1 MNTAQFVLKLSESIL
16 KNQNQEINQVL
27 LTVNYLPVMSESTA
41 HNHLVSVN
49 SKDYKLT
56 NRNSIN
62 DGLFCSIKQAMLIDS
77 EKFLES
83 SDNDYLTDKYNT
95 LQCVN
100 RLASTGAVGM
110 GVGKFKRNETLSE
123 IVKNLQSSK
132 GFHSLMKDYRKFCY
146 GFIDTVHRVPAYPP
160 YKSLR
165 ISESEAFEG
174 SDVEIKNTLGALV
187 ETTSEFTT
195 PQSPNS
201 KSLTTSD
208 ARMKLA
214 ELSRVNRLFVELKSF
229 GKDYNNG
236 SVKSQPPYFCLGLE
250 PNQKIPEDGEV
261 FHPST
266 IRVALERNP
275 NVWDVDKAL
284 RVAYE
289 GSPMSDYIPFEE
301 VDWVMYK
308 APNST
313 SVSGYKDLKPL
324 SAYCVFTRQFYEIEQ
339 FVLSN
344 FKSGQVTSIFDDY
357 ETIKDNFI
365 SDECQIT
372 IEEALDIYFRQMI
385 KASIELGEYYYRNT
399 PRHKM
404 PLGAGSLSDFVPVA
418 IKFEK
423 VFNPLTDIYFRVDAN
438 KSMCT
443 NILGAWFPDLRV
455 NRGEYRESVPLLEK
469 SLNGTQGVQG
479 FFLTRSEAM
488 MLISNRVMLFDR
500 FSEKMFEAYQYL
512 LPCNIDNFNFRLY
525 TSLLYPTLFD
535 LETAC
540 DRSSRISYYSVIQDR
555 FKDDT
560 ERRYD
565 FIPSPHNLCLIEGQ
579 HYNTSKGQ
587 ETLVPLFK
595 LLKGAMDSITST
607 CYKISFQTNSN
618 SMPNR
623 NTLVIEELYDT
634 DGVQLSTTY
643 QSNVTTYYL
652 NYRQYCRF
660 LQVFVTYHLTGDNQI
675 VRALTLALSLR
686 DLTDSE
692 VYEGFI
698 RLNGLVR
705 KTLEE
710 SGFCKN

>member
-1 MNTAQFVLKLSESIL
+1 MNTAQFVLKLSDFL
-16 KNQNQEINQVL
+16 QNQNQEINQVL

-49 SKDYKLT
+49 SKDYKLV
-56 NRNSIN
+56 NKNSIN
-62 DGLFCSIKQAMLIDS
+62 DGLFCSVKQAMLVDS
-77 EKFLES
+77 DKFLES
-83 SDNDYLTDKYNT
+83 SDEDYLTDKYNT

-100 RLASTGAVGM
+100 KLASTGAVGM
-110 GVGKFKRNETLSE
+110 SIGKFKKNETLSE

-132 GFHSLMKDYRKFCY
+132 GFHSLMKDYRKICY

-174 SDVEIKNTLGALV
+174 SGVEIKNTLGALV
-187 ETTSEFTT
+187 EETSEFTT
-195 PQSPNS
+195 PQGQDS
-201 KSLTTSD
+201 KSLTTSN

-214 ELSRVNRLFVELKSF
+214 ELSKTNRLFVELKSF

-250 PNQKIPEDGEV
+250 PNQKIPEDGEA

-275 NVWDVDKAL
+275 NVWDMDKAL

-289 GSPMSDYIPFEE
+289 GSPMSDYVPFEE
-301 VDWVMYK
+301 VEWVMYK
-308 APNST
+308 APNS
-313 SVSGYKDLKPL
+313 SNVSGYKDLKPL
-324 SAYCVFTRQFYEIEQ
+324 SAYCVFTKQFYEIEQ
-339 FVLSN
+339 FVLNN
-344 FKSGQVTSIFDDY
+344 FKPGQVTSLFDDY
-357 ETIKDNFI
+357 DSIRENFI

-372 IEEALDIYFRQMI
+372 VEEALDIYFRQMI

-418 IKFEK
+418 IKFDK
-423 VFNPLTDIYFRVDAN
+423 VFNPLTDIYFKVDAN
-438 KSMCT
+438 KNMTT

-455 NRGEYRESVPLLEK
+455 NRGEYREAVPLLEK
-469 SLNGTQGVQG
+469 SLNGNQGVQG

-488 MLISNRVMLFDR
+488 MLINNRVMLFDK

-512 LPCNIDNFNFRLY
+512 LPCNIDNFNFRMF

-540 DRSSRISYYSVIQDR
+540 DRSSRMSYYSVIQDR
-555 FKDDT
+555 FREDI

-579 HYNTSKGQ
+579 YYNTSKGQ
-587 ETLVPLFK
+587 ETLTPLFG
-595 LLKGAMDSITST
+595 LLKGAMDSIMSV
-607 CYKISFQTNSN
+607 CYRISFQTNSN

-623 NTLVIEELYDT
+623 NTLVIKEIHDT
-634 DGVQLSTTY
+634 DGIQLSTTY
-643 QSNVTTYYL
+643 QSSVTTYYL
-652 NYRQYCRF
+652 SYRQYCRF
-660 LQVFVTYHLTGDNQI
+660 LQVFMTYHLTGDNQI
-675 VRALTLALSLR
+675 VRALTLALALR
-686 DLTDSE
+686 DLTTAE

-698 RLNGLVR
+698 KLNGLVR